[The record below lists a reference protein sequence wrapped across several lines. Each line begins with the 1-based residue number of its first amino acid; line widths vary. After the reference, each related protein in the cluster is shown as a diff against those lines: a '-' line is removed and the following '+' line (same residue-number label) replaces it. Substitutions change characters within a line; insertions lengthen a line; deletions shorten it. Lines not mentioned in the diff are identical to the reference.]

1 MAARHRRRKGAVIVM
16 ASTSISHLIWF
27 IVAVLVA
34 TTTAVTFVT
43 IVDSYSEGIEDMGK
57 DTTGSLMTSV
67 DFINDP
73 SAVIYKKATTTI
85 YFYVKNTGDYDI
97 ETSSMLL
104 VVNGTSAYGT
114 SLTVSVVVNG
124 PEFAYGSVA
133 QVSASVPNLRE
144 GVDYSAWINVNG
156 LSPSGARQ
164 GSDTASIIFRIKAQ

>member
-1 MAARHRRRKGAVIVM
+1 MQANIGTVIEM

-43 IVDSYSEGIEDMGK
+43 IVDSYSEGIEDVGK
-57 DTTGSLMTSV
+57 DTTGSLLTAV

-73 SAVIYKKATTTI
+73 SAVIYKKATSTV
-85 YFYVKNTGDYDI
+85 YFYVKNTGNYDI
-97 ETSSMLL
+97 EASSMLL
-104 VVNGTSAYGT
+104 VVNGTAASGT

-133 QVSASVPNLRE
+133 QVTAAIPNLKD

-164 GSDTASIIFRIKAQ
+164 GSDTASIIFKIKSE